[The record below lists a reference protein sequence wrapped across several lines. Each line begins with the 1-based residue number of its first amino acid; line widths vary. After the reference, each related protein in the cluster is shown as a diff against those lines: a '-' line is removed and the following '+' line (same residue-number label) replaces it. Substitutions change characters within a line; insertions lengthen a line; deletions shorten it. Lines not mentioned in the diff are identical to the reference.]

1 MPPWEAAVSDLAGY
15 PHSLRPNS
23 QQRSPDEPTGRA
35 NARPMTGSATFG
47 SPGSRMSQMLMRA
60 TGYPLLAGAHLP
72 VIPRRTFPRLLDS
85 NPLRAGCVQQAIHT
99 GGCHVRSV
107 VTHTDRSTPERD
119 HDE

>member
-1 MPPWEAAVSDLAGY
+1 
-15 PHSLRPNS
+15 
-23 QQRSPDEPTGRA
+23 
-35 NARPMTGSATFG
+35 
-47 SPGSRMSQMLMRA
+47 MRA

-72 VIPRRTFPRLLDS
+72 VIPPQTFTRLLDS

-119 HDE
+119 HDELPQGDRQRAPSLSARTALHARPRTEMAREACKAQRERCLLVA